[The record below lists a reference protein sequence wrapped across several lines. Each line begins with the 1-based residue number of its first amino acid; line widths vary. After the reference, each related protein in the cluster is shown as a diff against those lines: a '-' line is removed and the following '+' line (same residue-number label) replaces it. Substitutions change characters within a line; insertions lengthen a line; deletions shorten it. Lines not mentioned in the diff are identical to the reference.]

1 MAGGKTMKRLGV
13 LFAEI
18 TLMIFAATRGQAA
31 GLLSQWAPL
40 NASRL
45 STFGENYT
53 ESEIHRNLQAL
64 PDFSAFDYLAF
75 TVDGNTV
82 LLYGKVLNSALR
94 RSAASV
100 AATAQGV
107 SHVINHITLL
117 QDSPSENHIR
127 LAVLGAIYSDPRLA
141 RYASIGS
148 GGAIHIVVEGGT
160 VTLEGEVALVSD
172 ARRVVERVGAVPHVL
187 KIANHLAIGN

>member
-1 MAGGKTMKRLGV
+1 MKALS
-13 LFAEI
+13 LFVAQI
-18 TLMIFAATRGQAA
+18 TLILLQSTQSRAAA
-31 GLLSQWAPL
+31 LLSQWTPL

-53 ESEIHRNLQAL
+53 ESEIHRSLQAL
-64 PDFSAFDYLAF
+64 PGFSAFDYLAF
-75 TVDGNTV
+75 RVDGNTV
-82 LLYGKVLNSALR
+82 SLYGKVFNSALR
-94 RSAASV
+94 TSAASV
-100 AATAQGV
+100 AAAAQGV

-141 RYASIGS
+141 HYASIGS
-148 GGAIHIVVEGGT
+148 GGAIHIVVEGST